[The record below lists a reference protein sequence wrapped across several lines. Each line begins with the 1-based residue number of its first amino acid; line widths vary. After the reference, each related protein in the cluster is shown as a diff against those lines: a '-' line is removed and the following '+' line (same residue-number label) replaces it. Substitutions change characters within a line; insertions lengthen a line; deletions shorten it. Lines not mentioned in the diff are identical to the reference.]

1 MKSMTVRFTA
11 DEVLIGRHEKL
22 AWDNQSVL
30 GMYHAVT
37 ATLQEITGVDRIN
50 LVNDGLQQTCPMRW
64 KIVTEIW
71 VHAWI
76 VRCNL
81 NIAVRGLDNGQLHE
95 TVLWT
100 RRTSNAIAPAVA
112 PNVLPDWSLMIDG
125 ERLPIVPQD
134 NNPWL
139 TVEDMRWGCQ
149 LTNFAYEMRHRDYL
163 DVQISTVREFED
175 NSDVAKRLTIAG
187 NHHVVVT
194 LPLALIDDIVTTGR
208 LSRAHGRLVVSQQ
221 VTPERPLKI
230 SYYLDGRTGLSFEQV
245 ALQKRA
251 RWQTFW
257 ARTDVQI
264 SADHNW
270 QRNIRWALYRTRLQ
284 LGEQKLY
291 ELLLQPAT
299 DLTGSLHN
307 LTNETDL
314 EERLTGFLSWLT
326 GGCVINNE
334 LCLTCQPKLPAVGT
348 IAWTL
353 QNEHLNIWCLA
364 DSTRLRIRPDAPL
377 CVQTGSECI
386 KCPRQRLTTIVTR

>member
-1 MKSMTVRFTA
+1 MFIS
-11 DEVLIGRHEKL
+11 
-22 AWDNQSVL
+22 
-30 GMYHAVT
+30 
-37 ATLQEITGVDRIN
+37 RI
-50 LVNDGLQQTCPMRW
+50 
-64 KIVTEIW
+64 
-71 VHAWI
+71 A
-76 VRCNL
+76 
-81 NIAVRGLDNGQLHE
+81 NI
-95 TVLWT
+95 
-100 RRTSNAIAPAVA
+100 
-112 PNVLPDWSLMIDG
+112 M
-125 ERLPIVPQD
+125 
-134 NNPWL
+134 
-139 TVEDMRWGCQ
+139 
-149 LTNFAYEMRHRDYL
+149 
-163 DVQISTVREFED
+163 
-175 NSDVAKRLTIAG
+175 
-187 NHHVVVT
+187 
-194 LPLALIDDIVTTGR
+194 
-208 LSRAHGRLVVSQQ
+208 
-221 VTPERPLKI
+221 KI

-326 GGCVINNE
+326 GGCVVNNE

-353 QNEHLNIWCLA
+353 QNDHLNIRCLA